1 MKTYKIGILGTG
13 GIAEKM
19 AITLGGRQGLNAM
32 QWHRVPK
39 TKLKPLPAHG
49 ILKKHTAHT
58 KHWLM
63 TRMWT

>member
-19 AITLGGRQGLNAM
+19 AITLGGMIGIKRYAVASRTQDKAEAFART
-32 QWHRVPK
+32 WHFE
-39 TKLKPLPAHG
+39 
-49 ILKKHTAHT
+49 KHTAHT